1 MASTSSLE
9 RMRIMLVNGS
19 LFGGGAEHVI
29 ATLARHLRRA
39 GHHVVVAVIHHGGEV
54 KDELVAEGFEVIT
67 RIAEGGSALTT
78 SARLKHL
85 IRDRDVDVVHSHDL
99 RSLVDASLC
108 RLQSRR
114 FAHVHTFH
122 FGNYPHLP
130 RKELLLESAF
140 CRIPD
145 RLIAVGNA
153 QRGTLVR
160 AHRLSPAR
168 IHTLWN
174 GVDYAAEVSEHAIG
188 SEGLDGP
195 LIGSVSTFG
204 LQKGLPTLLDAA
216 HRLHSRGMRFR
227 LLLVGDGELRAQL
240 EAKAR
245 ALGIAD
251 RVAFT
256 GWQPDA
262 ATRLLPTFDIFVQSS
277 HWEAMSVVILEAMAA
292 RRPIVATTVGE
303 NPFVLKD
310 GVSAILVPPRD
321 AEALAAGL
329 ARAIEDKTLRQRL
342 AEAAHD
348 DYRARFTGDAMAQRY
363 VALYH
368 ECRVERTGHRLGMS
382 KPANMADKRP

>member
-1 MASTSSLE
+1 
-9 RMRIMLVNGS
+9 MLVNGS

-29 ATLARHLRRA
+29 ATLARHLRSA
-39 GHHVVVAVIHHGGEV
+39 GHQVVVAVIHHGGEV
-54 KDELVAEGFEVIT
+54 QHDLLAEGFEVIT
-67 RIAEGGSALTT
+67 RIAEGGRPFAT
-78 SARLKHL
+78 SARLKCL
-85 IRDRDVDVVHSHDL
+85 IRDREVDVVHSHDL
-99 RSLVDASLC
+99 RSLVDAGIC
-108 RLQSRR
+108 RLQSRQ

-130 RKELLLESAF
+130 RNRLLLEGTF

-153 QRGTLVR
+153 QRETLIQT
-160 AHRLSPAR
+160 HRLSPSH

-174 GVDYAAEVSEHAIG
+174 GVDYVPEASLHEVGAEDPA
-188 SEGLDGP
+188 GP

-216 HRLHSRGMRFR
+216 HRMHSRGLRFR
-227 LLLVGDGELRAQL
+227 LMLVGDGELRPQL
-240 EAKAR
+240 EAQAR
-245 ALGIAD
+245 ALGLADNIAF
-251 RVAFT
+251 A

-292 RRPIVATTVGE
+292 HRPIVATTVGE

-321 AEALAAGL
+321 AEALATGL
-329 ARAIEDKTLRQRL
+329 TRAIEDKAFRQTM
-342 AEAAHD
+342 ADAAYA
-348 DYRARFTGDAMAQRY
+348 DYRACFTGNAMAQRY
-363 VALYH
+363 LGLYQQ
-368 ECRVERTGHRLGMS
+368 CKAERKARRSGTAGS
-382 KPANMADKRP
+382 ATTADRRP